1 MGGCLVL
8 HLDRDGDEPPAS
20 AIGNSCTHDLATEA
34 QLLGHVNV
42 AQPGNMERMPI
53 NRILI
58 ISQIKAQSV
67 TLLAF
72 EPWKACFLPILT
84 RMLEPGQAS
93 LFFHAPIVVEG
104 LPKMAKLLFRSAL
117 RHSVDPGKLL
127 ALDLVVFCSQ
137 PTHAHSLSLC
147 SRFFPASQCPVI
159 GVTGNTAGLAKVHLL
174 FWCWIEPDHM
184 RTIHAIPLSAKP
196 RL

>member
-1 MGGCLVL
+1 MAGCLVL

-34 QLLGHVNV
+34 QFLGHVNV
-42 AQPGNMERMPI
+42 AQLGNMERMPVD
-53 NRILI
+53 RKLI
-58 ISQIKAQSV
+58 IREIKAQSI
-67 TLLAF
+67 TLLAL

-84 RMLEPGQAS
+84 RMFEPGQVS
-93 LFFHAPIVVEG
+93 LFFHTPIVVEG

-117 RHSVDPGKLL
+117 RHFVDPGKLL
-127 ALDLVVFCSQ
+127 ALHLVVFCSQ

-147 SRFFPASQCPVI
+147 SRFFPASQGPVI
-159 GVTGNTAGLAKVHLL
+159 GVTGNTAGFTKVHLL
-174 FWCWIEPDHM
+174 FWGWIEPDHM
-184 RTIHAIPLSAKP
+184 RTIHTIPLSAKP